1 MKKNK
6 GKKKTV
12 GPYEFDQY
20 QAYKNE
26 QSERRRRARHDKK
39 RQVDEL
45 KRDPEEFFEED
56 WDNFEKFR
64 R

>member
-1 MKKNK
+1 MKKK
-6 GKKKTV
+6 GKKSV
-12 GPYEFDQY
+12 GKSEEFDMY
-20 QAYKNE
+20 QVYKNE

-45 KRDPEEFFEED
+45 KRDPEEFFDED
-56 WDNFEKFR
+56 CDNFEKFR

>member
-12 GPYEFDQY
+12 GTDEFDQY

-45 KRDPEEFFEED
+45 KRDPEEFFDED

>member
-1 MKKNK
+1 MKKK
-6 GKKKTV
+6 GKKSV
-12 GPYEFDQY
+12 GKSEEFDMY
-20 QAYKNE
+20 QVYNNE

-45 KRDPEEFFEED
+45 KRDPEEFFDED